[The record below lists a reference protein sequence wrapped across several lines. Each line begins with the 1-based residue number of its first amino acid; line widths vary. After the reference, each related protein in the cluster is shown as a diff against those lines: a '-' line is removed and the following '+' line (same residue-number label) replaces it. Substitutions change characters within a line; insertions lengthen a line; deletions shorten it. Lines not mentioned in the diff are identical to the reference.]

1 MTPAEFKSMCAAL
14 PTETLTVLRR
24 AFETKIDHDQRR
36 LDVAIN
42 AYLLICDELRKRA
55 KKKRGA

>member
-14 PTETLTVLRR
+14 PTETLTALRD
-24 AFETKIDHDQRR
+24 ALGTKIDDDQRR
-36 LDVAIN
+36 LDVATN
-42 AYLLICDELRKRA
+42 AFLLICDELRKRA